1 MGKPL
6 TRDAVVERLLREELA
21 VVGVEPRA
29 VRYVP
34 PEVADRLVPLLVE
47 IGKSESEAHAI
58 LAELR
63 ASTPAEREKL
73 LETVGVPPDISAT
86 ILQELEKE
94 EEEKEERELEKL
106 EGKEKKEEEQEEKAE
121 EEVEEEEG
129 GGEVEAGRARD
140 VEKEEGE

>member
-21 VVGVEPRA
+21 VVGVEPKA

-94 EEEKEERELEKL
+94 EER
-106 EGKEKKEEEQEEKAE
+106 QRKAE
-121 EEVEEEEG
+121 ESM
-129 GGEVEAGRARD
+129 EA
-140 VEKEEGE
+140 VEEGEENIGDETDKTE

>member
-73 LETVGVPPDISAT
+73 LETIGVPPDISAT

-94 EEEKEERELEKL
+94 EEERLLKEKVEEKEE
-106 EGKEKKEEEQEEKAE
+106 
-121 EEVEEEEG
+121 
-129 GGEVEAGRARD
+129 
-140 VEKEEGE
+140 EKEEGSEAGREAEEKPEGGSEEEQDREAGGQ